1 MGKIDDQKW
10 VKNGQKWENGEKVK
24 NSEMLKNVSKKSWE
38 GLM

>member
-1 MGKIDDQKW
+1 MSKIDDQKW

>member
-1 MGKIDDQKW
+1 MSKIDDQKW

-24 NSEMLKNVSKKSWE
+24 NSEMFKNVSKKSCV